1 MRVLRMVAGVLTL
14 LLALPVL
21 AAGALGWWTMQH
33 RSPDGAFHATITPI
47 DSPSRVL
54 VVPDLDAILRR
65 DAPIARA
72 DRTTLRLATPGFL
85 GVAEPADVAAYLAR
99 SDYTAVEGLSLGR
112 GPLPVSTRHVITTG
126 GEPLS
131 KPQDQDFWVRQ
142 GADELRWTPAV
153 DRDHQVA
160 LVIIAPEG
168 SGPISLQASVS
179 AGWLDSTTWGLLI
192 LGPVM
197 LLLGLAALAW
207 PARPRE
213 IVYVMDPAMAASSL
227 PAFATGRTVIHVP
240 AQPTAPPVPPSA
252 LPAASAPGTEQESP
266 PGMPWPPT
274 ESAPTEAAREL
285 PMPLAG
291 AHLHL
296 MKRP

>member
-1 MRVLRMVAGVLTL
+1 MRVLRMVTGVLTL
-14 LLALPVL
+14 LLALPVI
-21 AAGALGWWTMQH
+21 AAGAVGWWTMQH

-47 DSPSRVL
+47 DAPGRVL
-54 VVPDLDAILRR
+54 VVPDVDAILRR

-85 GVAEPADVAAYLAR
+85 GIADPADVAAYLAR
-99 SDYTAVEGLSLGR
+99 ADYTAVEGLSLGR
-112 GPLPVSTRHVITTG
+112 GPLPVRTRHITTG
-126 GEPLS
+126 DETLS
-131 KPQDQDFWVRQ
+131 PPQDQDFWVRR
-142 GADELRWTPAV
+142 GEGELRWTPAV

-168 SGPISLQASVS
+168 TGPISLRASVT

-192 LGPVM
+192 LGPVLM
-197 LLLGLAALAW
+197 LLGLAALAW

-213 IVYVMDPAMAASSL
+213 IVYVMDSETAASSL
-227 PAFATGRTVIHVP
+227 PAFASGRTVIHVP
-240 AQPTAPPVPPSA
+240 AQPTALPVAAPAPDPVPSQV
-252 LPAASAPGTEQESP
+252 PAGP
-266 PGMPWPPT
+266 PGMPWPPN
-274 ESAPTEAAREL
+274 ESAPTEPARDL